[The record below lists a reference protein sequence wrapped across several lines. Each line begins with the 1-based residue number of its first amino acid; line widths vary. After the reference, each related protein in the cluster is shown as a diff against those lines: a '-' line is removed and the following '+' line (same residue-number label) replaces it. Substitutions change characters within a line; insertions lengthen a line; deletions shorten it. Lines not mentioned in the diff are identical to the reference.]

1 MQTLWQD
8 LRYGAR
14 MLVKTPG
21 FTLIAVL
28 TLSLGI
34 GANTAIF
41 SVVNALLLR
50 PLPFAD
56 AERLVLLSEKTGTG
70 ERDSASHPNYADW
83 RARAQSF
90 EGMAIAWPQNF
101 TLTSADEAARVSGS
115 TVNWNFFPLLRVG
128 PQLGRMFT
136 EADDRYGAARTVIIS
151 HGFWQRRFGGELNA
165 IGQTLRLT
173 GETYTVIGV
182 LPPGF
187 EYFREADVYTP
198 LGLTLAPDSPFA
210 NRGSSA
216 FNFYAVA
223 RLKPGVTVAQA
234 NREMDAVGQQ
244 LAREYPEFNKGKSAQ
259 AERLQDV
266 MSESVRSS
274 LWILLGAVGFILL
287 IACIN
292 VANLLLVRA
301 SERQKELAVRLAL
314 GAGRWRIIR
323 QLLSESLLI
332 AALGGAGGLLLG
344 SWMLQGLLALAPAG
358 IPQLSRVELNNGVLL
373 FTLGLAVL
381 TNLLVGLLPAWQA
394 SNTDLQTTLK
404 DGGRLTTGASRD
416 RTRKTLLVA
425 EVSLSLVLLAGADE
439 TAQIDP
445 KEYPHLLAESGSSG
459 MLDVRRLYAPTI
471 YAMFIDV
478 ALVLLIACANVANLL
493 LARATS
499 RSAEITVR
507 LAVGAGRGRLLRQL
521 LTESVLL
528 AGLGGVVGVLFAL
541 WGNSAL
547 VALTDKDTG
556 LIPSNVTL
564 NVNWRVLAF
573 TLLVSLLTGVL
584 FGLAPAWRATK
595 LDLAT
600 SLKQSRRTTGAV
612 SRLSK
617 GLIVA
622 QVSLLLLLLVGAGL
636 FIRTLYNLQRVN
648 LGFNQ
653 ESLLVFKLQPEQ
665 GGYKDGRLAQFYQQL
680 FARLDTLPGVRA
692 ATFGRVPLIARDNS
706 TNGILLPGEVAET
719 APRHSTARQTVRE
732 NYFATLEIPFLRGRG
747 FTAQDDARAPQVAIV
762 NQTFARAFFP
772 NDDVLGKRITFRGDK
787 RAVEIVGVVADA
799 KYTNQRKNI
808 PPLLYTPWQQE
819 GAVIG
824 KMYFSLR
831 TVGEP
836 TALAANVRQLVR
848 EFDSNLPVTE
858 VSSQT
863 ARSQATLGQER
874 LSARLLSFFGGVALL
889 LAAIGLSGVLAYSV
903 SQRTNEIGI
912 RMALGA
918 PTANVLRLVLW
929 QGLKLV
935 LLGLVIGAAIGYG
948 LKRLLANQ
956 SFAPESWQARMAN
969 QLYGVSVTDPLTVA
983 VIALLLIV
991 VALLACWIPARR
1003 ATKVDPMVALRS
1015 E

>member
-14 MLVKTPG
+14 MLMKQKSITA
-21 FTLIAVL
+21 IAA
-28 TLSLGI
+28 LSLALGI
-34 GANTAIF
+34 GANTTLF
-41 SVVNALLLR
+41 SVVDAVLLKTLPVKEPKQLALFAWEHGRSFRTTGWSGTSYVPTASGAEGESLFRYEVFARMRQAQAAPESALSDLFAFA
-50 PLPFAD
+50 PLPD
-56 AERLVLLSEKTGTG
+56 LNVVTGSQAEIINGQ
-70 ERDSASHPNYADW
+70 A
-83 RARAQSF
+83 
-90 EGMAIAWPQNF
+90 
-101 TLTSADEAARVSGS
+101 VSGGYYTGLGVQPVLGRAITDEDDKPGAAPVVVLSHQFWQERFAANPSVIGQSLKLNQQAFTIIGVTPPAFTS
-115 TVNWNFFPLLRVG
+115 TLQVDERPAVTISIASEPLLRG
-128 PQLGRMFT
+128 ESSSLGT
-136 EADDRYGAARTVIIS
+136 
-151 HGFWQRRFGGELNA
+151 
-165 IGQTLRLT
+165 
-173 GETYTVIGV
+173 
-182 LPPGF
+182 
-187 EYFREADVYTP
+187 
-198 LGLTLAPDSPFA
+198 A
-210 NRGSSA
+210 NRPG
-216 FNFYAVA
+216 YWWLDVMG
-223 RLKPGVTVAQA
+223 RLKPGATYEQA
-234 NREMDAVGQQ
+234 
-244 LAREYPEFNKGKSAQ
+244 
-259 AERLQDV
+259 
-266 MSESVRSS
+266 
-274 LWILLGAVGFILL
+274 
-287 IACIN
+287 
-292 VANLLLVRA
+292 RA
-301 SERQKELAVRLAL
+301 S
-314 GAGRWRIIR
+314 
-323 QLLSESLLI
+323 LSNAFQS
-332 AALGGAGGLLLG
+332 AAL
-344 SWMLQGLLALAPAG
+344 
-358 IPQLSRVELNNGVLL
+358 ELM
-373 FTLGLAVL
+373 
-381 TNLLVGLLPAWQA
+381 PPP
-394 SNTDLQTTLK
+394 
-404 DGGRLTTGASRD
+404 RR
-416 RTRKTLLVA
+416 
-425 EVSLSLVLLAGADE
+425 ADE

-445 KEYPHLLAESGSSG
+445 REYPRLLAESGGSG

-471 YAMFIDV
+471 YALFIVV

-507 LAVGAGRGRLLRQL
+507 LAVGAGRGRLIRQL

-528 AGLGGVVGVLFAL
+528 AGLGGVVGALFAL

-600 SLKQSRRTTGAV
+600 SLKQSRRATGAV

-622 QVSLLLLLLVGAGL
+622 QVSLSLLLLVGAGL
-636 FIRTLYNLQRVN
+636 FIRTLYNLQRVD

-665 GGYKDGRLAQFYQQL
+665 GGYKDGRLTQFYQQL

-692 ATFGRVPLIARDNS
+692 ATFGRVPLIARDNW

-719 APRHSTARQTVRE
+719 APRRSTARQMVRE

-762 NQTFARAFFP
+762 NQTFARDFFP
-772 NDDVLGKRITFRGDK
+772 NDDALGKRITFKGDK
-787 RAVEIVGVVADA
+787 RVVEIVGVVADA
-799 KYTNQRKNI
+799 KYTNQRRNI

-819 GAVIG
+819 SALIG
-824 KMYFSLR
+824 EMYFSLR
-831 TVGEP
+831 TAGEP
-836 TALAANVRQLVR
+836 TAFAASVRRLVR

-969 QLYGVSVTDPLTVA
+969 QLYGVSLTDPLTVA

-1003 ATKVDPMVALRS
+1003 ATKVDPLVALRC